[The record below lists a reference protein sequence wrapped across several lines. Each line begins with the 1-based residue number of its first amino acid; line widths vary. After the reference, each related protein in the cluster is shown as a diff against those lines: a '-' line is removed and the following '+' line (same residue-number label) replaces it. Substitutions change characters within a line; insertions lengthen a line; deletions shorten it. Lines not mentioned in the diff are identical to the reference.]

1 MENILCKATKCLRFK
16 KKDSQNTTTKPLR
29 KLLWMGSKKMK
40 FQQED
45 TFEHC
50 SYSEEMLN
58 YIHGLVHNDIKD
70 EILENSCKV
79 SLKEFCEA
87 F

>member
-1 MENILCKATKCLRFK
+1 M
-16 KKDSQNTTTKPLR
+16 
-29 KLLWMGSKKMK
+29 WMGFKKMK

-70 EILENSCKV
+70 ETLENSCKV